1 MVLNPQAW
9 AVRVAAAAL
18 PYVLVGA
25 LAGGLSAAG
34 AWHLQGQRWQA
45 RYDREALARAGEDA
59 LELAAANALLAS
71 MRDQADGASLRHA
84 IELQSI
90 NEQLGGAHAH
100 IATLSDRQCL
110 GAGTVRVLNSI
121 APGSSSGGDVRAV
134 AVDPS
139 GAAPTPSPAANDAA
153 EDEYASE
160 RDVAEFIAT
169 CRAQYGEVSSQ
180 VNQILDIEDA
190 RHAGGH

>member
-1 MVLNPQAW
+1 MTLNPQAW
-9 AVRVAAAAL
+9 AVRVAAAVL

-25 LAGGLSAAG
+25 LAGGLSGAG

-45 RYDREALARAGEDA
+45 RYDRETLARAAEEALFIAAADA
-59 LELAAANALLAS
+59 LRAAW
-71 MRDQADGASLRHA
+71 RDQADTAAAEHATELAS
-84 IELQSI
+84 IQK
-90 NEQLGGAHAH
+90 QLGGAHAH
-100 IATLSDRQCL
+100 IANLSDRQCL

-121 APGSSSGGDVRAV
+121 APGSSSGGDVRSA

-139 GAAPTPSPAANDAA
+139 GAAPTPSPAAHDAA
-153 EDEYASE
+153 PDEYASE
-160 RDVAEFIAT
+160 RDVADFIAA

-190 RHAGGH
+190 RHAGGR

>member
-1 MVLNPQAW
+1 MALNPQSW

-45 RYDREALARAGEDA
+45 RYDREALERAGKEELAEAVAEALRESWRDLADGKAGDHA
-59 LELAAANALLAS
+59 LELAV
-71 MRDQADGASLRHA
+71 
-84 IELQSI
+84 IK
-90 NEQLGGAHAH
+90 EQLGDAHAH

-110 GAGTVRVLNSI
+110 GAGTVRVLNGI
-121 APGSSSGGDVRAV
+121 APGPSGDGDVRA
-134 AVDPS
+134 AAGDLD
-139 GAAPTPSPAANDAA
+139 GAAQTPSPAAHDAA
-153 EDEYASE
+153 PDEYASE
-160 RDVAEFIAT
+160 RDVAEFIAA

-180 VNQILDIEDA
+180 MNKILDIEEA
-190 RHAGGH
+190 RHAGGR

>member
-18 PYVLVGA
+18 PYVL
-25 LAGGLSAAG
+25 AGVLSAGLSAAG

-45 RYDREALARAGEDA
+45 RYDREALDRAGEEA

-121 APGSSSGGDVRAV
+121 APGSSSGGDVRA
-134 AVDPS
+134 AAGNPS
-139 GAAPTPSPAANDAA
+139 GAAPTPSPAAHDAA
-153 EDEYASE
+153 QDEYASE
-160 RDVAEFIAT
+160 RDVSEFIAA

-190 RHAGGH
+190 RHAGGR

>member
-25 LAGGLSAAG
+25 LAAGLSAAG

-45 RYDREALARAGEDA
+45 RYDREALARAAEEA
-59 LELAAANALLAS
+59 LFIAAADTLRAAW
-71 MRDQADGASLRHA
+71 RDQADAAAADHATELAS
-84 IELQSI
+84 IKK
-90 NEQLGGAHAH
+90 QLGGAYAH

-110 GAGTVRVLNSI
+110 GAGTVRVLNGI
-121 APGSSSGGDVRAV
+121 ASGPSSGGDVRAA
-134 AVDPS
+134 AVNPS
-139 GAAPTPSPAANDAA
+139 GAAPTPSPAAHDAA
-153 EDEYASE
+153 QDEYASE
-160 RDVAEFIAT
+160 RDVAEFIAA
-169 CRAQYGEVSSQ
+169 CRAQYGEVRSQ

-190 RHAGGH
+190 RHAGGR

>member
-1 MVLNPQAW
+1 MALNPQSW

-34 AWHLQGQRWQA
+34 AWHLQGQRWQV

-110 GAGTVRVLNSI
+110 SAGTVRVLNSI
-121 APGSSSGGDVRAV
+121 ASSSSSGGDVRAV

-139 GAAPTPSPAANDAA
+139 GAAPTPSPAAHDAA
-153 EDEYASE
+153 QDEYASE
-160 RDVAEFIAT
+160 RDVSEFIAA

-190 RHAGGH
+190 RHAGGR

>member
-1 MVLNPQAW
+1 MVLTPQAL

-45 RYDREALARAGEDA
+45 RYDREALARAAEDA
-59 LELAAANALLAS
+59 LFIAAADALRAAW
-71 MRDQADGASLRHA
+71 RDQAATAAAEHATELAS
-84 IELQSI
+84 IQK
-90 NEQLGGAHAH
+90 QLGGAHAH

-110 GAGTVRVLNSI
+110 GAGTVRVLNNI
-121 APGSSSGGDVRAV
+121 APGSSSDGDVRAV
-134 AVDPS
+134 AGNS
-139 GAAPTPSPAANDAA
+139 SSAAPTPSPAAHDAA
-153 EDEYASE
+153 QDEYASE
-160 RDVAEFIAT
+160 RDVSEFIAA

-190 RHAGGH
+190 RHAGGR

>member
-18 PYVLVGA
+18 PYVLASA

-45 RYDREALARAGEDA
+45 RYDSEALARAAEEALFIAAADA
-59 LELAAANALLAS
+59 LRAAW
-71 MRDQADGASLRHA
+71 RDQAGAAAAEHA
-84 IELQSI
+84 TELASI
-90 NEQLGGAHAH
+90 QKQLGGAHAH

-121 APGSSSGGDVRAV
+121 APGSSSGGDVRA
-134 AVDPS
+134 AAFDPS
-139 GAAPTPSPAANDAA
+139 GAAPTPSPAAHDAPQN
-153 EDEYASE
+153 EYASE
-160 RDVAEFIAT
+160 RDVADFIAV

-190 RHAGGH
+190 RHIGGW